1 MVNLLQ
7 YLVRFATA
15 IWFLVIDVKKN
26 KHGMKRINTI
36 TNTIKNH
43 NRQLILKIYPIHFIE
58 DKDKKPIFT
67 T

>member
-15 IWFLVIDVKKN
+15 IWFFVIDVKKN
-26 KHGMKRINTI
+26 KGGMKRINTI
-36 TNTIKNH
+36 INTIKNN
-43 NRQLILKIYPIHFIE
+43 NRQIILKIYPIHFIE
-58 DKDKKPIFT
+58 YKDKKPIFT